1 MRAIRK
7 HRAAGKFEKRR
18 RLSGSHLEGVDDGDD
33 IVALNDVDYIRRSAV
48 SNVRKS
54 WMRRDSQSYQSL
66 HRPKHHRH
74 RSSHHSSHGHNAHHK
89 GGAHGGSSHGG
100 SSHSHRS
107 GAHSRRSTLPAG
119 TAGDAQARVLSRR
132 HSQYPRMQPLPIA
145 ESSPAKATPPSS
157 PDRASTKPLISQE
170 QKDRIKMMRNNWRRR
185 ESRVTMSTS
194 SSRNAVRVWPYS
206 LLASRL
212 NVVRCGLARVA
223 HECCSCFFFLQSPR
237 KGRHKSRRASIATF
251 GRSHSARQMVGSD
264 GDDTDGSY
272 SDVLRR
278 ADISSWAPPSAR
290 ERTASSFDSVA
301 TAGSGDGS
309 GSDATPSRRVARRPE
324 IDAIIRTSPPASKK
338 YVSFKSPVREGM
350 SRVELAAA
358 ARELEAAVRTVEQR
372 LTTAEAEK
380 VALMDAVKQLEAE
393 LNKDLGVV
401 RGVTRM
407 VSRPWCASLGVPL
420 RQRR

>member
-223 HECCSCFFFLQSPR
+223 HECCSCFFFFAVSSQGQAQVASGIHR
-237 KGRHKSRRASIATF
+237 YVRA
-251 GRSHSARQMVGSD
+251 
-264 GDDTDGSY
+264 
-272 SDVLRR
+272 
-278 ADISSWAPPSAR
+278 
-290 ERTASSFDSVA
+290 
-301 TAGSGDGS
+301 
-309 GSDATPSRRVARRPE
+309 
-324 IDAIIRTSPPASKK
+324 
-338 YVSFKSPVREGM
+338 
-350 SRVELAAA
+350 
-358 ARELEAAVRTVEQR
+358 
-372 LTTAEAEK
+372 
-380 VALMDAVKQLEAE
+380 VALGPAD
-393 LNKDLGVV
+393 G
-401 RGVTRM
+401 GF
-407 VSRPWCASLGVPL
+407 
-420 RQRR
+420 RRRRHRRKLQ